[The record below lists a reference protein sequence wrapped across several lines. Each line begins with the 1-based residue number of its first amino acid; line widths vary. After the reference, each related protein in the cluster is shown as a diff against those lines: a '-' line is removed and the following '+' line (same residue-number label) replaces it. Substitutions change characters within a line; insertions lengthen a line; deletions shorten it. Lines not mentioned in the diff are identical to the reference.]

1 MMTTDAA
8 QKPEGDLL
16 IWVLIVSELAVFG
29 IGLLLMLVLR
39 ASDPTAYAQAQSA
52 LDRTGAGVNAVLLI
66 TSGYL
71 AARALGAA
79 RLGQRRATRGLLV
92 GAALL
97 GIGFLWLKGL
107 DYAAM
112 IAKGISPET
121 HLFFMGFY
129 MLTLFHA
136 AHVVAGI
143 VILLLLT
150 WRCRPEQIED
160 GVAFWHMVDLVW
172 VMLFPVLYILR

>member
-1 MMTTDAA
+1 MTPDAA

-16 IWVLIVSELAVFG
+16 IWVLIVSELSVFG
-29 IGLLLMLVLR
+29 IGLLLMLLLR
-39 ASDPTAYAQAQSA
+39 LSDPVGFVQAQGV
-52 LDRTGAGVNAVLLI
+52 LDRTGAGINAILLI

-71 AARALGAA
+71 AARALGMV
-79 RLGQRRATRGLLV
+79 RLGQTGTTRALLV

-97 GIGFLWLKGL
+97 GVGFLWLKGV

-112 IAKGISPET
+112 FAKGISPDT
-121 HLFFMGFY
+121 HPFFMGFY

-150 WRCRPEQIED
+150 WRCRPEQVED
-160 GVAFWHMVDLVW
+160 SVAFWHMVDLIW